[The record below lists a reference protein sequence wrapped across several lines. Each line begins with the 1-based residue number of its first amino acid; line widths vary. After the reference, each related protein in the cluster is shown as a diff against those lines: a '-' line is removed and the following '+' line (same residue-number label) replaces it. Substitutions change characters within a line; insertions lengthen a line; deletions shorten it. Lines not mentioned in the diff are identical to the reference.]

1 MKASNNIADVSINC
15 HVKRGSQ
22 LWPSSVYIL
31 RSEAQNSQ
39 SSNLNFKLACTVE
52 IEMFQWCVL
61 HPLGTERGIMYCAK
75 NSCCQVRLL

>member
-22 LWPSSVYIL
+22 LWTSSVYIL

-52 IEMFQWCVL
+52 IEMFQ
-61 HPLGTERGIMYCAK
+61 
-75 NSCCQVRLL
+75 